1 LVSPF
6 CIDIDPEKVDK
17 TNCSS
22 AVSFK
27 RMVDEVEG
35 AFATKEIP
43 EDEGGAQRQAQR
55 EGLEKDGEGCGQDP
69 VLHYSLHGRHYTDT
83 VAVNY

>member
-1 LVSPF
+1 MRCQS
-6 CIDIDPEKVDK
+6 
-17 TNCSS
+17 NCTGHIKYIP

-43 EDEGGAQRQAQR
+43 EDEGSAQRQAQR